1 VSKTQINKT
10 PGREFALK
18 FLFQLFLKE
27 NLELKNQYLAGSI
40 ESSDLDSTLAE
51 FKESYV
57 APDEEHP
64 DNSIDDASYF
74 FACKL
79 VKGVSQNMATHEELL
94 KKQTKRDS
102 LEAIDKIER
111 SVLLIGTQELL
122 HHDTPYQVVIN
133 ELVNLAKKY
142 GGADSGRFINGVL
155 DSVRIETK

>member
-1 VSKTQINKT
+1 MSKTQINKT

-27 NLELKNQYLAGSI
+27 NIDLKNQYLSGSI
-40 ESSDLDSTLAE
+40 DPSELDASLAE

-64 DNSIDDASYF
+64 DNSIDDNSYF

-79 VKGVSQNMATHEELL
+79 IRGVSANMATHEELL
-94 KKQTKRDS
+94 KKQTKRES
-102 LEAIDKIER
+102 LETIEKIER
-111 SVLLIGTQELL
+111 SVLLIGAQELL
-122 HHDTPYQVVIN
+122 HHETPYQVVIN

-142 GGADSGRFINGVL
+142 GGADSGRFVNGVL
-155 DSVRIETK
+155 DSVRSQKN